1 MNNKPV
7 YPKDNG
13 SLERARQ
20 LFYKKVREWR
30 WDEPEECTYKRRG
43 RKPKPYIK
51 YESKPRSASE
61 RMAMEHG
68 KEKQQAFKQSKYNWL

>member
-13 SLERARQ
+13 SLDRARQ
-20 LFYKKVREWR
+20 SFYKKVSEWR

-43 RKPKPYIK
+43 RKPKQTIRI
-51 YESKPRSASE
+51 ESKPRSASE